1 MPVGAGSA
9 IRGERAFCWRLPVRL
24 SRCHVAPLHAWTLSR
39 DYALAAITPGQRA
52 VINALRRRCR
62 QQQCLRTVA
71 STPINRRGTIVS
83 TTLTSSD
90 TSITRTAADRA
101 LKAKHAAMWA
111 SGSYPTVVDEV
122 VAELGNVLVEAVDIQ
137 PGQRVLDVAA
147 GTGTS
152 ALPAARRGATV
163 TATDLTPE
171 LLEVGRADAARNR
184 LDITWKTADAEALP
198 YPDGEFDV
206 VLSAIGV
213 MFAPHHQQAA
223 DELIRV
229 CRPGGTIAILN
240 WTPEGFIGHVFAT
253 MKPYAPPPPPGA
265 SPAPLW
271 GRADHVHHLFAD
283 RVTDL
288 VAHQRTLHVDRFTD
302 GVEFREFMKTN
313 YGPTIAVYR
322 FIADDP
328 AKVAALDAELTALG
342 DRFLSDQS
350 MQWEYLLV
358 TARRV

>member
-1 MPVGAGSA
+1 MGFGADPSS
-9 IRGERAFCWRLPVRL
+9 
-24 SRCHVAPLHAWTLSR
+24 SRSSYGCR
-39 DYALAAITPGQRA
+39 TP
-52 VINALRRRCR
+52 
-62 QQQCLRTVA
+62 T
-71 STPINRRGTIVS
+71 NRMEDTVS
-83 TTLTSSD
+83 TATLTTRD
-90 TSITRTAADRA
+90 TTITETAEDRA
-101 LKAKHAAMWA
+101 LKAKHAAIWA
-111 SGSYPTVVDEV
+111 SGSYPTVVDDV
-122 VAELGNVLVEAVDIQ
+122 VAALGGVLVDSVDLR
-137 PGQRVLDVAA
+137 PGQHVLDVAA

-152 ALPAARRGATV
+152 ALPAARRGAQV

-171 LLEVGRADAARNR
+171 LLDVGRADATREG
-184 LDITWKTADAEALP
+184 LTITWRTADAEALP
-198 YPDGEFDV
+198 YPDAAFDV

-223 DELIRV
+223 DELVRV
-229 CRPGGTIAILN
+229 CRPGGTIAVLN
-240 WTPEGFIGHVFAT
+240 WTPEGFIGQVFAA

-271 GRADHVHHLFAD
+271 GRADHVHHLFGD

-288 VAHQRTLHVDRFTD
+288 VAHQQTLQVDRFTD
-302 GVEFREFMKTN
+302 GVDFREFMKTN

-328 AKVAALDAELTALG
+328 AKVAALDADLAALA
-342 DRFLSDQS
+342 DRFLTDGA

>member
-1 MPVGAGSA
+1 MSTD
-9 IRGERAFCWRLPVRL
+9 
-24 SRCHVAPLHAWTLSR
+24 TL
-39 DYALAAITPGQRA
+39 
-52 VINALRRRCR
+52 N
-62 QQQCLRTVA
+62 
-71 STPINRRGTIVS
+71 
-83 TTLTSSD
+83 TSN
-90 TSITRTAADRA
+90 TSITDTAEDRA

-111 SGSYPTVVDEV
+111 SGSYPTVVDDV
-122 VAELGNVLVEAVDIQ
+122 VAALGGILVDAVDIQ

-152 ALPAARRGATV
+152 ALPAARRGAEV

-171 LLEVGRADAARNR
+171 LLDVGRADAAIEG
-184 LDITWKTADAEALP
+184 LDITWRTADAEALP
-198 YPDGEFDV
+198 YPDHGFDV

-223 DELIRV
+223 DELVRV
-229 CRPGGTIAILN
+229 CRPGGTIAVLN
-240 WTPEGFIGHVFAT
+240 WTPDGFIGQVFAA

-271 GRADHVHHLFAD
+271 GRADHVRNLFGN

-288 VAHQRTLHVDRFTD
+288 VAHQQALHVDRFTD

-313 YGPTIAVYR
+313 YGPTISVYR
-322 FIADDP
+322 YLADDP
-328 AKVAALDAELTALG
+328 ARVAALDADLAALG
-342 DRFLSDQS
+342 DRFITDQT

-358 TARRV
+358 TARRL